1 MVRWTSRVLVW
12 LMIALIYF
20 PLGYLALLS
29 FSSHPESGLPGGFTL
44 DIYRDL
50 FADANAWSALRTS
63 VLAAV
68 VVAIIVAA
76 ISLPTARAF
85 AVVRNRSLLVGLSL
99 LPLLVPGVV
108 LGSAAVIYFQALG
121 IPLSIWTVIIVQAIW
136 AFPFAFLA
144 LIIVTLRFN
153 PVLREAAEDL
163 GASPVR
169 AFVDVELPL
178 IMPGVQAAL
187 IFAFL
192 LAFNELIRSYLVRG
206 SATTLPIYF
215 WTMMTAHVSTAPLIY
230 GLTTVM
236 LLVSLLLLAVVF
248 GIVLRP
254 KQ

>member
-1 MVRWTSRVLVW
+1 VARWGGRALVW
-12 LMIALIYF
+12 LMVALIYF

-29 FSSHPESGLPGGFTL
+29 FSAHPESGLPGGFAL
-44 DIYRDL
+44 DVYRDL
-50 FADANAWSALRTS
+50 FADGNAWSALRTS
-63 VLAAV
+63 ALAALV
-68 VVAIIVAA
+68 VAAIVVAIALPAA
-76 ISLPTARAF
+76 RTF
-85 AVVRNRSLLVGLSL
+85 ATVRNRSLLVGLSL
-99 LPLLVPGVV
+99 LPLLVPGVA

-121 IPLSIWTVIIVQAIW
+121 IPLSVWTVIIVQAIW

-153 PVLREAAEDL
+153 PILREAANDL
-163 GASPVR
+163 GASPSR

-178 IMPGVQAAL
+178 LMPGVQAAL

-206 SATTLPIYF
+206 STTTLPIYF

-236 LLVSLLLLAVVF
+236 LLASLTLLAVVF

-254 KQ
+254 R

>member
-1 MVRWTSRVLVW
+1 MVS
-12 LMIALIYF
+12 LIYF

-29 FSSHPESGLPGGFTL
+29 FSSHPETGLPGGFSL

-50 FADANAWSALRTS
+50 FANGNAWEALRTS
-63 VLAAV
+63 ASAAV
-68 VVAIIVAA
+68 VVAILVAA
-76 ISLPTARAF
+76 LALPAARTF
-85 AVVRNRSLLVGLSL
+85 AAVRRRSLLVGLSL

-163 GASPVR
+163 GASPRR

-178 IMPGVQAAL
+178 ILPGVQAAL
-187 IFAFL
+187 VFAFL

-206 SATTLPIYF
+206 SATTLPIF
-215 WTMMTAHVSTAPLIY
+215 LWTMMTAHVSTASLTY

-236 LLVSLLLLAVVF
+236 LLASLMLLGVVF
-248 GIVLRP
+248 GVVLRP
-254 KQ
+254 RQ

>member
-1 MVRWTSRVLVW
+1 MLVW
-12 LMIALIYF
+12 LMVALIYF

-29 FSSHPESGLPGGFTL
+29 FSAHPETGLPGGFTL
-44 DIYRDL
+44 DIYRGL
-50 FADANAWSALRTS
+50 FADGNAWSALRTS
-63 VLAAV
+63 ALAALVVAIV
-68 VVAIIVAA
+68 VVAIALAA
-76 ISLPTARAF
+76 ARTF
-85 AVVRNRSLLVGLSL
+85 AVVRKRSVLVGLSL
-99 LPLLVPGVV
+99 LPLLVPSVV
-108 LGSAAVIYFQALG
+108 LGSAAVIYFQAIG
-121 IPLSIWTVIIVQAIW
+121 IPLSISTVIIVQAIW

-153 PVLREAAEDL
+153 PILREAAQDL
-163 GASPVR
+163 GASPIR
-169 AFVDVELPL
+169 GFLDVELPL

-206 SATTLPIYF
+206 NTTTLPIYF

-236 LLVSLLLLAVVF
+236 LVASLTLLAIVF
-248 GIVLRP
+248 GVVLRA